1 MHMKD
6 TMMDIVITLALK
18 PSCLLNATKDS
29 DFAIRVA
36 KSVKFRDD
44 ARSRGP
50 IQSSAT
56 RRMIPVALDHL
67 VLRGGHFSAIP
78 REFVAILVTRPSGCS
93 FLKGAFALLLNGALN
108 NVLNTWGSRLTW
120 TAQRE
125 HATQIVGAMD
135 SFYASSHFLTFLGHT
150 AEKDGGLESTTGWHG
165 G

>member
-1 MHMKD
+1 MKD

-56 RRMIPVALDHL
+56 RRMIPVALNHLVQRRSPQGPEHLGLPPHLDCPKGARNPDRWSHEL
-67 VLRGGHFSAIP
+67 VLRELALPNILGTYGGEGRRA
-78 REFVAILVTRPSGCS
+78 RVNDWLAWWL
-93 FLKGAFALLLNGALN
+93 
-108 NVLNTWGSRLTW
+108 
-120 TAQRE
+120 
-125 HATQIVGAMD
+125 
-135 SFYASSHFLTFLGHT
+135 
-150 AEKDGGLESTTGWHG
+150 DG
-165 G
+165 